1 MIIHE
6 MKLER
11 CFESFFLP
19 HKNFYSSFFVFKILQ
34 FFMNAKEEEIFQ
46 VAESCMEEMHDKK
59 CFHAEIL
66 LSQGNNN
73 QILVKTKI
81 ATMKCSYY

>member
-1 MIIHE
+1 
-6 MKLER
+6 
-11 CFESFFLP
+11 
-19 HKNFYSSFFVFKILQ
+19 
-34 FFMNAKEEEIFQ
+34 MNAKEEEIFQ

-73 QILVKTKI
+73 QILVNKNSNDEELLFLGVFLLNSFKEF
-81 ATMKCSYY
+81 KFKN